1 MTNYEGIIRMTQDE
15 LETFLEQVH
24 LRGLI
29 TGGYAVRMGFDWEL
43 EANPFHAAWLAETAE
58 SAVDGSNAPYL
69 KALSDAIGRLLA
81 EAVQDE
87 KVSSSIMPPRSM
99 QKYRWKQPEDTGKDL
114 WNEWITQELL
124 LMQQQA
130 STFYAMKQMVNAV
143 LQGEITDPDEIDDI
157 LLELSVFRDCHAPAE
172 ALWQEVCQQIV
183 QHHPIFWQFDGSG
196 LVRAIFEEYKEGV
209 DTNDN

>member
-1 MTNYEGIIRMTQDE
+1 MTNYEGIIRMMPDE

-43 EANPFHAAWLAETAE
+43 ESNPFHAAWLAETAE
-58 SAVDGSNAPYL
+58 PAVDGSNGPYL
-69 KALSDAIGRLLA
+69 KALSDAIGRLLV
-81 EAVQDE
+81 EAAQDE

-114 WNEWITQELL
+114 WNEWATQELL

-130 STFYAMKQMVNAV
+130 SAFYAMKQMVNAV

-157 LLELSVFRDCHAPAE
+157 LLELSVFRDCHVPAE
-172 ALWQEVCQQIV
+172 ALWQEVCNQIV
-183 QHHPIFWQFDGSG
+183 WQHPAFWRDQGSG